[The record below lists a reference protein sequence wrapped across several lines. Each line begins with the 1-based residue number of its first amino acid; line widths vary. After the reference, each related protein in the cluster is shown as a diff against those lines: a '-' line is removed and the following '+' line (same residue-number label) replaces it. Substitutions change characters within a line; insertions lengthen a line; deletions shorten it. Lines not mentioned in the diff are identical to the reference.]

1 MELIQ
6 EITVSHGLRKEIME
20 VLQCSYPTIRA
31 ALKFQSN
38 TLLADHIRQYA
49 IQHGG
54 VLLAGARSL

>member
-1 MELIQ
+1 MEFIQ

-20 VLQCSYPTIRA
+20 ELQCSYPTIRA
-31 ALKFQSN
+31 ALKFQSD

-54 VLLAGARSL
+54 ILLAGSKGL